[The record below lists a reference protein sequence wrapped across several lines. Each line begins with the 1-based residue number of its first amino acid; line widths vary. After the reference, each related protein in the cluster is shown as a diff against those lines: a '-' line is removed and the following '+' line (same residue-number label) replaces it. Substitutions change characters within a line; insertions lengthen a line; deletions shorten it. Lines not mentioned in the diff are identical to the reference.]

1 MSELDL
7 SALPRPKSQPWQV
20 RNPKNTWLIA
30 AASVLPMVLAVIITL
45 VASIDPTVATILVF
59 LPLQIIAT
67 VSVGQY
73 IYGKKGRGDAI
84 LVIFTIFFSTLV
96 GVLLVSVMFSV
107 VVNGI
112 RAMSPQ
118 FISQNNV
125 YISPTTSLAYGGVG
139 HAVLGTVLIVGL
151 TTLFTIPLGILI
163 AVYLTETRG
172 RMRSTVRTLVQ
183 AMSGLPSVV
192 SGLFIFA
199 LLISPNFGNATGFT
213 QQAGWVGSIALFPL
227 MLPTVARIAEEALR
241 LVPQELRNGA
251 YALGAPAFK
260 AFWQVTLP
268 AARSGL
274 ITAALLGVARI
285 IGETAPLILTTAP
298 ANNTNLN
305 VFEGSIATLPTY
317 LYSYISQA
325 QATSQQRAWGA
336 ALVILILVFV
346 LFSLARVLGSAKST
360 KAKKRK

>member
-1 MSELDL
+1 MSQLDL
-7 SALPRPKSQPWQV
+7 TALPRPTKQPWQV
-20 RNPKNTWLIA
+20 RNPRNTWLVA
-30 AASVLPMVLAVIITL
+30 GASVVPMFLAVVITL
-45 VASIDPTVATILVF
+45 LTNIDATLATLLVF
-59 LPLQIIAT
+59 LPLQLIA
-67 VSVGQY
+67 SIGVGQF
-73 IYGKKGRGDAI
+73 IFGKKGRGDAI
-84 LVIFTIFFSTLV
+84 LVIFTVFFSTLV

-107 VVNGI
+107 VVDGLK
-112 RAMSPQ
+112 AMSPQ
-118 FISQNNV
+118 FFGQNNH
-125 YISPTTSLAYGGVG
+125 YISSTTSLEYGGVG
-139 HAVLGTVLIVGL
+139 HAILGTVLIVGL

-163 AVYLTETRG
+163 AIYLTETRG
-172 RMRSTVRTLVQ
+172 RMRPTVRTLVQ
-183 AMSGLPSVV
+183 AISGLPSVV
-192 SGLFIFA
+192 SGLFIYAF
-199 LLISPNFGNATGFT
+199 LIAPSFSAHGLT

-268 AARSGL
+268 AAKSGL

-285 IGETAPLILTTAP
+285 LGETAPLILTTAP
-298 ANNTNLN
+298 SNDTNFN
-305 VFEGSIATLPTY
+305 PFVGQIATLPTY
-317 LYSYISQA
+317 LYGYINQV

-346 LFSLARVLGSAKST
+346 LFTLARVLGSAKST

>member
-1 MSELDL
+1 MSQIDL
-7 SALPRPKSQPWQV
+7 TALPRPEKQPWQV
-20 RNPKNTWLIA
+20 RNPRNTYLVL
-30 AASVLPMVLAVIITL
+30 AASVLPGLLALIITL
-45 VASIDPTVATILVF
+45 VTGIDATVATILVF
-59 LPLQIIAT
+59 LPLQIIAS
-67 VSVGQY
+67 VGVGQY
-73 IYGKKGRGDAI
+73 IYGKKGRGDAV

-96 GVLLVSVMFSV
+96 GVLLLSVMFSV
-107 VVNGI
+107 LVNGL

-118 FISQNNV
+118 FFGQNNH
-125 YISPTTSLAYGGVG
+125 YISSTTSLEYGGVG
-139 HAVLGTVLIVGL
+139 HAILGTVLIVGL
-151 TTLFTIPLGILI
+151 TTVFTIPLGILI
-163 AVYLTETRG
+163 AIYLTETRG
-172 RMRSTVRTLVQ
+172 RLRSTVRTLVQ
-183 AMSGLPSVV
+183 AISGLPSVV
-192 SGLFIFA
+192 SGLFIYAF
-199 LLISPNFGNATGFT
+199 LIAPSFSAHGLT
-213 QQAGWVGSIALFPL
+213 QQAGWVGSLALFPL

-268 AARSGL
+268 AAKSGL

-298 ANNTNLN
+298 SNDTNANPF
-305 VFEGSIATLPTY
+305 VGQIASLPTY
-317 LYSYISQA
+317 LYGYINQV

-346 LFSLARVLGSAKST
+346 LFTLARVLGSAKST

>member
-1 MSELDL
+1 MSQLDL
-7 SALPRPKSQPWQV
+7 TPLARPEKQPWQV
-20 RNPKNTWLIA
+20 RNPRNTWLVA
-30 AASVLPMVLAVIITL
+30 AASVLPMVLAIAITL
-45 VASIDPTVATILVF
+45 AANIDPTVATILVF
-59 LPLQIIAT
+59 LPLQIIAS
-67 VSVGQY
+67 VSVGQF

-96 GVLLVSVMFSV
+96 GVLLLSVMFSV
-107 VVNGI
+107 FVNGL

-118 FISQNNV
+118 FFGQNNH
-125 YISPTTSLAYGGVG
+125 YISSTTSLEYGGLG
-139 HAVLGTVLIVGL
+139 HAILGTVLIVGL
-151 TTLFTIPLGILI
+151 TTVFTIPLGILI
-163 AVYLTETRG
+163 AIYLTETRG
-172 RMRSTVRTLVQ
+172 RMRGAVRTLVQ
-183 AMSGLPSVV
+183 AISGLPSVV
-192 SGLFIFA
+192 SGLFIYAF
-199 LLISPNFGNATGFT
+199 LIAPSFSDHGLS
-213 QQAGWVGSIALFPL
+213 QQAGWIGSLSLFPL

-241 LVPQELRNGA
+241 LVPAELRNGA

-268 AARSGL
+268 AAKSGL

-298 ANNTNLN
+298 SNDTNFN
-305 VFEGSIATLPTY
+305 PFVGQIATLPTY
-317 LYSYISQA
+317 LYGYINQV

-346 LFSLARVLGSAKST
+346 LFTLARVLGSAKST

>member
-7 SALPRPKSQPWQV
+7 TALPRPVKQPWQV
-20 RNPKNTWLIA
+20 RNPRNTWLVA
-30 AASVLPMVLAVIITL
+30 AASVLPMLLSVLITV
-45 VASIDPTVATILVF
+45 VANIDATLATILVF
-59 LPLQIIAT
+59 LPLQIIAS
-67 VSVGQY
+67 VGVGQY
-73 IYGKKGRGDAI
+73 IFGKKGRGDAI

-107 VVNGI
+107 VVDGL

-118 FISQNNV
+118 FFGQNNH
-125 YISPTTSLAYGGVG
+125 YISSTTSLEYGGVG
-139 HAVLGTVLIVGL
+139 HAILGTLLIVGL

-163 AVYLTETRG
+163 AIYLTETRG

-183 AMSGLPSVV
+183 AISGLPSVV
-192 SGLFIFA
+192 SGLFIYAF
-199 LLISPNFGNATGFT
+199 LIAPSFSSHGLT
-213 QQAGWVGSIALFPL
+213 QQAGWVGSVALFPL

-268 AARSGL
+268 AAKSGL

-298 ANNTNLN
+298 SNDTNLN
-305 VFEGSIATLPTY
+305 PFVGQIATLPTY
-317 LYSYISQA
+317 LYGYINQV

-346 LFSLARVLGSAKST
+346 LFTLARVLGSAKST
-360 KAKKRK
+360 TAKKRK

>member
-7 SALPRPKSQPWQV
+7 TALPRPVKQPWQV
-20 RNPKNTWLIA
+20 RNPRSTWLVA
-30 AASVLPMVLAVIITL
+30 AASVLPMLLSVLITV
-45 VASIDPTVATILVF
+45 VANIDATLATILVF
-59 LPLQIIAT
+59 LPLQIIAS
-67 VSVGQY
+67 VGVGQY
-73 IYGKKGRGDAI
+73 IFGKKGRGDAI

-107 VVNGI
+107 VVDGL

-118 FISQNNV
+118 FFGKNNH
-125 YISPTTSLAYGGVG
+125 YISSTTSLEYGGVG
-139 HAVLGTVLIVGL
+139 HAILGTLLIVGL

-163 AVYLTETRG
+163 AIYLTETRG

-183 AMSGLPSVV
+183 AISGLPSVV
-192 SGLFIFA
+192 SGLFIYAF
-199 LLISPNFGNATGFT
+199 LIAPSFSSHGLT
-213 QQAGWVGSIALFPL
+213 QQAGWVGSVALFPL

-268 AARSGL
+268 AAKSGL

-298 ANNTNLN
+298 SNDTNLN
-305 VFEGSIATLPTY
+305 PFVGQIATLPTY
-317 LYSYISQA
+317 LYGYINQV

-346 LFSLARVLGSAKST
+346 LFTLARVLGSAKST
-360 KAKKRK
+360 TAKKRK

>member
-1 MSELDL
+1 MIDL
-7 SALPRPKSQPWQV
+7 TAQPRPEKQPWQV
-20 RNPKNTWLIA
+20 RNPRNTWLVV
-30 AASVLPMVLAVIITL
+30 AASVLPMLISVLITVLANIDATVATLLIFLPIQL
-45 VASIDPTVATILVF
+45 VAS
-59 LPLQIIAT
+59 

-73 IYGKKGRGDAI
+73 ISGKKGRGDAV
-84 LVIFTIFFSTLV
+84 LVIYTIFFSTLV
-96 GVLLVSVMFSV
+96 AVLLVSVMFSV
-107 VVNGI
+107 VVDGL

-118 FISQNNV
+118 FFSQNNH
-125 YISPTTSLAYGGVG
+125 YISAATSLEYGGVG
-139 HAVLGTVLIVGL
+139 HAILGTLVIVGL
-151 TTLFTIPLGILI
+151 TTIVTIPLGILI
-163 AVYLTETRG
+163 AIYLTETRG
-172 RMRSTVRTLVQ
+172 RMRSSVRTLVQ
-183 AMSGLPSVV
+183 AISGLPSVV
-192 SGLFIFA
+192 SGLFIYAF
-199 LLISPNFGNATGFT
+199 LIAPSFSEHGLT

-268 AARSGL
+268 AAKSGL

-298 ANNTNLN
+298 SNDTNLN
-305 VFEGSIATLPTY
+305 PFVGQIATLPTY
-317 LYSYISQA
+317 LYGYINQV
-325 QATSQQRAWGA
+325 QVTSQQRAWGA

-346 LFSLARVLGSAKST
+346 LFTLARVLGSAKST